1 MGNKCEIKPHEI
13 LTAVADIGAAM
24 LEYGAEV
31 YRVES
36 SIRYIL
42 EAYGADKNNIDV
54 FAIPSSIV
62 VTITDEEKYPI
73 TISKRIIPN
82 EIDLDKI
89 DKLNSLSRHI
99 CKRKLSYEAINSH
112 LSQILNSKTY
122 PLAVEIICY
131 GIVGFSFTIFFGGN
145 VYDAVSGAVIAA
157 FIRILQWILYK
168 LNSNE
173 FFMCVLCSSFA
184 AFIAILSVK
193 LGISYQSDKIII
205 GALMTLVPGI
215 AITNC
220 MRDLIMG
227 DYMAGLARM
236 ADALLIAL
244 GIAVGVASVLS
255 LSKAFII

>member
-1 MGNKCEIKPHEI
+1 
-13 LTAVADIGAAM
+13 
-24 LEYGAEV
+24 
-31 YRVES
+31 
-36 SIRYIL
+36 
-42 EAYGADKNNIDV
+42 
-54 FAIPSSIV
+54 
-62 VTITDEEKYPI
+62 
-73 TISKRIIPN
+73 
-82 EIDLDKI
+82 
-89 DKLNSLSRHI
+89 
-99 CKRKLSYEAINSH
+99 
-112 LSQILNSKTY
+112 
-122 PLAVEIICY
+122 
-131 GIVGFSFTIFFGGN
+131 
-145 VYDAVSGAVIAA
+145 
-157 FIRILQWILYK
+157 
-168 LNSNE
+168 
-173 FFMCVLCSSFA
+173 MCVLCSSFA